1 MPPRVQP
8 NVSGLTKHVLALNS
22 GSSSLKFGLYALSGP
37 DSVCLLSGESRGVGS
52 TTSEFQVKDAAGN
65 VLCVERT
72 PLSDAQAVVARIS
85 RVLRERESPV
95 PQAIGHRVVHGGAKL
110 RVHCRMDAAVLHQL
124 KDAQAFAPLHTAA
137 TLACIQAAQTLFPD
151 LPHVACFDT
160 VFHARM
166 PARARTLALPM
177 ALREQ
182 GIERY
187 GFHGLSCESIVQQL
201 VQSPLERLPSR
212 LLIAHLGNGASVTA
226 VHEGVSIDT
235 SMGLTPSGGLIMGS
249 RSGDLD
255 PGVLIYLARERGFDA
270 AMLEDLIDRQSGLT
284 GISGLGGDMRT
295 LHAAATT
302 NAEAALAIDMFCY
315 AVRKQ
320 LAAMWVA
327 LGGADAIV
335 FTGGIGEND
344 AAVRTE
350 ICTGLS
356 SLGVQLDEARHRTR
370 TNLIS
375 SEASSCRV
383 HILPSLED
391 EQIAR
396 HTAFLMSTI

>member
-1 MPPRVQP
+1 MPSARP
-8 NVSGLTKHVLALNS
+8 NAPNLTQHVLALNS
-22 GSSSLKFGLYALSGP
+22 GSSSFKFGLYALNGA
-37 DSVCLLSGESRGVGS
+37 DSVRLLSGEARGVGS
-52 TTSEFQVKDAAGN
+52 STSEFQVRDAAGD
-65 VLCVERT
+65 VLCIERAS
-72 PLSDAQAVVARIS
+72 LSNTQAVVGRIG
-85 RVLRERESPV
+85 RLLRERESPI
-95 PQAIGHRVVHGGAKL
+95 PQAIGHRVVHGGSKL
-110 RVHCRMDAAVLHQL
+110 RKHCRMDATVLHEL
-124 KDAQAFAPLHTAA
+124 KEAEAFAPLHTTA
-137 TLACIQAAQTLFPD
+137 TLACIEAAQSQFPD
-151 LPHVACFDT
+151 VPHVACFDT

-166 PARARTLALPM
+166 PARARTLALPL

-201 VQSPLERLPSR
+201 VQKPLERLPSR

-226 VHEGVSIDT
+226 VREGVSIDT

-295 LHAAATT
+295 LHAAAAT
-302 NAEAALAIDMFCY
+302 NAQAVLAIDMFCY
-315 AVRKQ
+315 TVRKQ

-327 LGGADAIV
+327 LDGADAIV

-356 SLGVQLDEARHRTR
+356 SLGVQLDEARHRMR
-370 TNLIS
+370 TTLIS
-375 SEASSCRV
+375 NNASSCQV
-383 HILPSLED
+383 YVLPSLED

-396 HTAFLMSTI
+396 HTAFLTSSI